1 MTMHMADVLEL
12 LAYHKN
18 LPPEMADEAFARLMD
33 GTMTPPRPGRSSWA

>member
-18 LPPEMADEAFARLMD
+18 LPPEMADEAFA
-33 GTMTPPRPGRSSWA
+33 GSWTAP